1 MIPLSDARV
10 ATLRADL
17 RAIGGSTCA
26 RLLRRCVELLE
37 DATADAESAR
47 ATECASTAAI
57 LTDAAWEKLHTG
69 DWKDAEP
76 AWRDLYA
83 LATLLRVRA
92 SAIAASS
99 RASSATASA
108 TRFSSV
114 SKSPSPAAAAGAPAA
129 DDFVFA
135 PVDDPTDFAHGAP
148 SDGMECMATMEAI
161 TEEDKNY

>member
-76 AWRDLYA
+76 AWRSEP
-83 LATLLRVRA
+83 TNF
-92 SAIAASS
+92 SAHVCA
-99 RASSATASA
+99 
-108 TRFSSV
+108 V
-114 SKSPSPAAAAGAPAA
+114 CWLMC
-129 DDFVFA
+129 
-135 PVDDPTDFAHGAP
+135 VD
-148 SDGMECMATMEAI
+148 M
-161 TEEDKNY
+161 

>member
-92 SAIAASS
+92 SAT
-99 RASSATASA
+99 RPPRDPPASA
-108 TRFSSV
+108 LGDS
-114 SKSPSPAAAAGAPAA
+114 ALLH
-129 DDFVFA
+129 
-135 PVDDPTDFAHGAP
+135 DPTAALRALDVAALLGDRLGLRRRRDDRAP
-148 SDGMECMATMEAI
+148 HLYRDVCR
-161 TEEDKNY
+161 K

>member
-83 LATLLRVRA
+83 LATLSL
-92 SAIAASS
+92 I
-99 RASSATASA
+99 
-108 TRFSSV
+108 
-114 SKSPSPAAAAGAPAA
+114 
-129 DDFVFA
+129 
-135 PVDDPTDFAHGAP
+135 H
-148 SDGMECMATMEAI
+148 I
-161 TEEDKNY
+161 